1 MSTNMGVNWV
11 KTSFPGDAWSFTKID
26 NNLFAGSFYS
36 GVYLSTNSGSSWSQ
50 ITLNGTTVY
59 SMASSGNNVFAGTYQ
74 SGVFLSKD
82 KGVTWNE
89 INQGFPTGITCKA
102 IQVKDGFVFAGTEQ
116 GIWRRLM
123 SEITAVE
130 KISSKVPVKYSLH
143 QNYPNPF
150 NPSTIIKYEL
160 KTQSHV
166 KLNMINLLGQTVLEA
181 VNNVQSAGVHEYE
194 FNASS
199 LSSGIY
205 FYQIAVGNYS
215 EIMKMVLLR

>member
-1 MSTNMGVNWV
+1 
-11 KTSFPGDAWSFTKID
+11 
-26 NNLFAGSFYS
+26 
-36 GVYLSTNSGSSWSQ
+36 
-50 ITLNGTTVY
+50 
-59 SMASSGNNVFAGTYQ
+59 MASSGNNVFAGTYQ
-74 SGVFLSKD
+74 SGIFLSKD
-82 KGVTWNE
+82 KGVNWNE

-130 KISSKVPVKYSLH
+130 KISSEVPVKYSLH

-166 KLNMINLLGQTVLEA
+166 KLNIINLLGQTVLEA
-181 VNNVQSAGVHEYE
+181 VNNVQSAGVHEYK

-205 FYQIAVGNYS
+205 FYQIVVGNYS